1 MKLKKAI
8 VIGSG
13 IGGIATALR
22 LKSMNYDV
30 TVFENN
36 NFPGGK
42 LTSFN
47 LGPYRFDAGP
57 SLLTMPHF
65 IDELF
70 VLFDENP
77 RDYFNYKK
85 KEISCKYFWDDGV
98 MLNAYSEK
106 SKFINEIN
114 KTLGVNKS
122 IVSAY
127 LLKAKRKYDLTK
139 TMFLEQ
145 SLHKLKTY
153 FSKDLLIGIFNVFS
167 FQINKTLNQVNV
179 SELKEPHLVQL
190 FNRFATYNGSSPYKT
205 PGMMTLVQHLE
216 QEYGTYVSD
225 KGMNNI
231 TKSLYDLAVR
241 QGVKFKFENF
251 VSKILVNNK
260 KAVGVMVGE
269 KSYNSDIVVSN
280 MDIVPTY
287 RSLLKN
293 HYHPKKTLN
302 QERSS
307 SALIFYWGIKKEFK
321 NLDLHNIF
329 FSKDYKKEFQSIF
342 EDNTIST
349 DPTVYV
355 NITSKDVKGDAP
367 NNHENWFV
375 MINSPNDSGQDWDSM
390 INDVKSNVLKKINK
404 LLNINLEDFIEYEKI
419 YTPRTIQA
427 NTQSY
432 MGSLYGSSSNN
443 LMSAFLRHPNFSKE
457 ILNLYFCGG
466 SVHPGGGIP
475 LCLLSAKIVSQL
487 IKK

>member
-1 MKLKKAI
+1 LKKAI
-8 VIGSG
+8 IIGSG

-22 LKSMNYDV
+22 LRSMNYDV

-36 NFPGGK
+36 NYPGGK
-42 LTSFN
+42 LASFD

-70 VLFDENP
+70 DLFNENP

-85 KEISCKYFWDDGV
+85 KDISCRYFWDDGIK
-98 MLNAYSEK
+98 LNAYSEK

-114 KTLGVNKS
+114 KVLGVKES
-122 IVSAY
+122 TISTY
-127 LLKAKRKYDLTK
+127 LLNAKRKYDLTK
-139 TMFLEQ
+139 SMFLEQ

-153 FSKDLLIGIFNVFS
+153 LSKDLLIGLCNVFS
-167 FQINKTLNQVNV
+167 FQINKTLNQVNEL
-179 SELKEPHLVQL
+179 ELKEPHLVQL

-231 TKSLYDLAVR
+231 TKSLYDLALR
-241 QGVKFKFENF
+241 QGIDFKFNSF
-251 VSKILVNNK
+251 VSQILVSGK
-260 KAVGVMVGE
+260 RAIGVSVGE
-269 KSYNSDIVVSN
+269 ESYSSDIVVSN

-287 RSLLKN
+287 RNLLKN
-293 HYHPKKTLN
+293 HYQPEKTLS

-307 SALIFYWGIKKEFK
+307 SALIFYWGINKEFK

-329 FSKDYKKEFQSIF
+329 FSNDYKKEFQSIF
-342 EDNTIST
+342 EKKSIFS
-349 DPTVYV
+349 DPTVYI

-367 NNHENWFV
+367 DNCENWFV
-375 MINSPNDSGQDWDSM
+375 MINSPNDSGQDWDNM
-390 INDVKSNVLKKINK
+390 IDEVKSNILKKINR
-404 LLNINLEDFIEYEKI
+404 LLNIDLEDYIEYEKV
-419 YTPRTIQA
+419 YTPKTIES

-443 LMSAFLRHPNFSKE
+443 LMSAFLRHPNFSNK

-487 IKK
+487 IKNK

>member
-1 MKLKKAI
+1 MKKAI
-8 VIGSG
+8 IIGSG

-22 LKSMNYDV
+22 LRSMNYDV

-36 NFPGGK
+36 NYPGGK
-42 LTSFN
+42 LASFD

-70 VLFDENP
+70 VLFNENP

-85 KEISCKYFWDDGV
+85 KDISCKYFWDDGTK
-98 MLNAYSEK
+98 LNAYSEK

-114 KTLGVNKS
+114 KVLGVNES
-122 IVSAY
+122 TVSTY
-127 LLKAKRKYDLTK
+127 LLNAKRKYDLTK
-139 TMFLEQ
+139 SMFLEQ

-153 FSKDLLIGIFNVFS
+153 LSKDLLIGLYNVFS
-167 FQINKTLNQVNV
+167 FQINKTLNQVNEL
-179 SELKEPHLVQL
+179 ELKEPHLVQL

-231 TKSLYDLAVR
+231 TKSLYDLALR
-241 QGVKFKFENF
+241 QGIDFKFNSF
-251 VSKILVNNK
+251 VSQILISGK
-260 KAVGVMVGE
+260 RAIGVSVGE
-269 KSYNSDIVVSN
+269 ESYCSDIVVSN

-287 RSLLKN
+287 RNLLKN
-293 HYHPKKTLN
+293 HYQPEKTLS

-307 SALIFYWGIKKEFK
+307 SALIFYWGINKEFK

-329 FSKDYKKEFQSIF
+329 FSNDYKKEFQSIF
-342 EDNTIST
+342 EKKSIFS
-349 DPTVYV
+349 DPTVYI

-367 NNHENWFV
+367 DNCENWFV
-375 MINSPNDSGQDWDSM
+375 MINSPNDSGQDWDNM
-390 INDVKSNVLKKINK
+390 IDEVKSNILKKINR
-404 LLNINLEDFIEYEKI
+404 LLNIDLEDYIEYEKV
-419 YTPRTIQA
+419 YTPKTIES

-443 LMSAFLRHPNFSKE
+443 LMSAFLRHPNFSNK

-487 IKK
+487 IKNK

>member
-1 MKLKKAI
+1 MKKAI

-42 LTSFN
+42 LTSFD

-70 VLFDENP
+70 VLFNENP
-77 RDYFNYKK
+77 RDHFNYKK

-98 MLNAYSEK
+98 KLNAYSEK

-114 KTLGVNKS
+114 QTLGVKES
-122 IVSAY
+122 IVSTY

-139 TMFLEQ
+139 SMFLEQ

-153 FSKDLLIGIFNVFS
+153 FSKDLLIGLFNVFS
-167 FQINKTLNQVNV
+167 FQINKTLNEVNE

-231 TKSLYDLAVR
+231 TKSLYDLAIR
-241 QGVKFKFENF
+241 QGVKFKFESY

-260 KAVGVMVGE
+260 KAIGVMVGE
-269 KSYNSDIVVSN
+269 KSYNSEIVVSN

-287 RSLLKN
+287 RNLLKN
-293 HYHPKKTLN
+293 HYQPEKTLN

-342 EDNTIST
+342 EDNTISS

-367 NNHENWFV
+367 DNCENWFV

-390 INDVKSNVLKKINK
+390 IDDVKSNVLKKINK
-404 LLNINLEDFIEYEKI
+404 LLNINLEDFIEHEKI
-419 YTPRTIQA
+419 YTPKTIQA

-443 LMSAFLRHPNFSKE
+443 LMSAFLRHPNFSNE

-487 IKK
+487 IKNK

>member
-1 MKLKKAI
+1 MKKAI
-8 VIGSG
+8 IIGSG

-22 LKSMNYDV
+22 LRSMNYDV

-36 NFPGGK
+36 NYPGGK
-42 LTSFN
+42 LASFD

-70 VLFDENP
+70 DLFNENP

-85 KEISCKYFWDDGV
+85 KDISCRYFWDDGTK
-98 MLNAYSEK
+98 LNAYSEK

-114 KTLGVNKS
+114 KVLGVKES
-122 IVSAY
+122 TISTY
-127 LLKAKRKYDLTK
+127 LLNAKRKYDLTK
-139 TMFLEQ
+139 SMFLEQ

-153 FSKDLLIGIFNVFS
+153 LSKDLLIGLCNVFS
-167 FQINKTLNQVNV
+167 FQINKTLNQVNEL
-179 SELKEPHLVQL
+179 ELKEPHLVQL

-231 TKSLYDLAVR
+231 TKSLYDLALR
-241 QGVKFKFENF
+241 QGIDFKFNSF
-251 VSKILVNNK
+251 VSQILISGK
-260 KAVGVMVGE
+260 RAIGVSVGE
-269 KSYNSDIVVSN
+269 ESYCSDIVVSN

-287 RSLLKN
+287 RNLLKN
-293 HYHPKKTLN
+293 HYQPEKTLS

-307 SALIFYWGIKKEFK
+307 SALIFYWGINKEFK

-329 FSKDYKKEFQSIF
+329 FSNDYKKEFQSIF
-342 EDNTIST
+342 EKKSIFS
-349 DPTVYV
+349 DPTVYI

-367 NNHENWFV
+367 DNCENWFV
-375 MINSPNDSGQDWDSM
+375 MINSPNDSGQDWDNM
-390 INDVKSNVLKKINK
+390 IDEVKSNILKKINR
-404 LLNINLEDFIEYEKI
+404 LLNIDLEDYIEYEKV
-419 YTPRTIQA
+419 YTPKTIES

-443 LMSAFLRHPNFSKE
+443 LMSAFLRHPNFSNK

-487 IKK
+487 IKNK

>member
-1 MKLKKAI
+1 MKKAI
-8 VIGSG
+8 IIGSG

-22 LKSMNYDV
+22 LRSMNYDV

-36 NFPGGK
+36 NYPGGK
-42 LTSFN
+42 LASFD

-70 VLFDENP
+70 VLFKENP

-85 KEISCKYFWDDGV
+85 KDISCKYFWDDGTK
-98 MLNAYSEK
+98 LNAYSEK

-114 KTLGVNKS
+114 KVLGVKES
-122 IVSAY
+122 TISTY
-127 LLKAKRKYDLTK
+127 LLNAKRKYDLTK
-139 TMFLEQ
+139 SMFLEQ

-153 FSKDLLIGIFNVFS
+153 LSKDLLIGLYNVFS
-167 FQINKTLNQVNV
+167 FQINKTLNQVNEL
-179 SELKEPHLVQL
+179 ELKEPHLVQL

-231 TKSLYDLAVR
+231 TKSLYDLALR
-241 QGVKFKFENF
+241 QGIDFKFNSF
-251 VSKILVNNK
+251 VSQILISGK
-260 KAVGVMVGE
+260 RAIGVSVGE
-269 KSYNSDIVVSN
+269 ESYCSDIVVSN

-287 RSLLKN
+287 RNLLKN
-293 HYHPKKTLN
+293 HYQPEKTLS

-307 SALIFYWGIKKEFK
+307 SALIFYWGINKEFK

-329 FSKDYKKEFQSIF
+329 FSNDYKKEFQSIF
-342 EDNTIST
+342 EKKSIFS
-349 DPTVYV
+349 DPTVYI

-367 NNHENWFV
+367 DNCENWFV
-375 MINSPNDSGQDWDSM
+375 MINSPNDSGQDWDNM
-390 INDVKSNVLKKINK
+390 IDEVKSNILKKINR
-404 LLNINLEDFIEYEKI
+404 LLNIDLEDYIEYEKV
-419 YTPRTIQA
+419 YTPKTIES

-443 LMSAFLRHPNFSKE
+443 LMSAFLRHPNFSNK

-487 IKK
+487 IKNK

>member
-1 MKLKKAI
+1 LKKAI

-22 LKSMNYDV
+22 LRSMNYDV

-42 LTSFN
+42 LTSFD

-57 SLLTMPHF
+57 SLLTMPNF

-70 VLFDENP
+70 VLFNENP
-77 RDYFNYKK
+77 RDHFNYKK
-85 KEISCKYFWDDGV
+85 KDISCKYFWDDGIK
-98 MLNAYSEK
+98 LNAYSDK
-106 SKFINEIN
+106 SKFTKEI
-114 KTLGVNKS
+114 KEVLGVKEY
-122 IVSAY
+122 IVSNY
-127 LLKAKRKYDLTK
+127 LLKAKRKYELTK
-139 TMFLEQ
+139 SMFLEQ

-153 FSKDLLIGIFNVFS
+153 LSKDLLIGLFNVFS
-167 FQINKTLNQVNV
+167 FQISKTLNQVNKA
-179 SELKEPHLVQL
+179 ELKESHLVQL

-216 QEYGTYVSD
+216 QEYGTFVSD

-231 TKSLYDLAVR
+231 TNSLYNLAIR
-241 QGVKFKFENF
+241 QGVNFKFHSY
-251 VSKILVNNK
+251 VSEILVNNK
-260 KAVGVMVGE
+260 TATGVKVGE
-269 KSYNSDIVVSN
+269 KHYESDIVISN

-287 RSLLKN
+287 RNLLKN
-293 HYHPKKTLN
+293 HYQPEKTLN

-329 FSKDYKKEFQSIF
+329 FSNDYEKEFKSIF
-342 EDNTIST
+342 EDNIIYD
-349 DPTVYV
+349 DPTIYI

-367 NNHENWFV
+367 KNCENWFV
-375 MINSPNDSGQDWDSM
+375 MINSPNDSGQDWDNV
-390 INDVKSNVLKKINK
+390 INEVKSNVLKKINK
-404 LLNINLEDFIEYEKI
+404 ILKVNIEDFIEHEKV
-419 YTPRTIQA
+419 YTPKTIET

-443 LMSAFLRHPNFSKE
+443 LMSAFLRHPNFSNK

-487 IKK
+487 IKNK

>member
-1 MKLKKAI
+1 MKKAI
-8 VIGSG
+8 IIGSG

-22 LKSMNYDV
+22 LRSMNYDV

-36 NFPGGK
+36 NYPGGK
-42 LTSFN
+42 LASFD

-70 VLFDENP
+70 DLFNENP

-85 KEISCKYFWDDGV
+85 KDISCRYFWDDGTK
-98 MLNAYSEK
+98 LNAYSEK

-114 KTLGVNKS
+114 KVLGVKES
-122 IVSAY
+122 TISTY
-127 LLKAKRKYDLTK
+127 LLNAKRKYDLTK
-139 TMFLEQ
+139 SMFLEQ

-153 FSKDLLIGIFNVFS
+153 LSKDLLIGLCNVFS
-167 FQINKTLNQVNV
+167 FQINKTLNQVNEL
-179 SELKEPHLVQL
+179 ELKEPHLVQL

-231 TKSLYDLAVR
+231 TKSLYDLALR
-241 QGVKFKFENF
+241 QGIDFKFNSF
-251 VSKILVNNK
+251 VSQILISGK
-260 KAVGVMVGE
+260 RAIGVSVGE
-269 KSYNSDIVVSN
+269 ESYSSDIVVSN

-287 RSLLKN
+287 RNLLKN
-293 HYHPKKTLN
+293 HYQPEKTLS

-307 SALIFYWGIKKEFK
+307 SALIFYWGINKEFK

-329 FSKDYKKEFQSIF
+329 FSNDYKKEFQSIF
-342 EDNTIST
+342 EKKSIFS
-349 DPTVYV
+349 DPTVYI

-367 NNHENWFV
+367 DNCENWFV
-375 MINSPNDSGQDWDSM
+375 MINSPNDSGQDWDNM
-390 INDVKSNVLKKINK
+390 IDEVKSNILKKINR
-404 LLNINLEDFIEYEKI
+404 LLNIDLEDYIEYEKV
-419 YTPRTIQA
+419 YTPKTIES

-443 LMSAFLRHPNFSKE
+443 LMSAFLRHPNFSNK

-487 IKK
+487 IKNK

>member
-1 MKLKKAI
+1 LKKAI
-8 VIGSG
+8 IIGSG

-22 LKSMNYDV
+22 LRSMNYDV

-36 NFPGGK
+36 NYPGGK
-42 LTSFN
+42 LASFD

-70 VLFDENP
+70 DLFNENP

-85 KEISCKYFWDDGV
+85 KDISCKYFWDDGTK
-98 MLNAYSEK
+98 LNAYSEK

-114 KTLGVNKS
+114 KVLGVKES
-122 IVSAY
+122 TISTY
-127 LLKAKRKYDLTK
+127 LLNAKRKYDLTK
-139 TMFLEQ
+139 SMFLEQ

-153 FSKDLLIGIFNVFS
+153 LSKDLLIGLCNVFS
-167 FQINKTLNQVNV
+167 FQINKTLNQVNEL
-179 SELKEPHLVQL
+179 ELKEPHLVQL

-231 TKSLYDLAVR
+231 TKSLYDLALR
-241 QGVKFKFENF
+241 QGIDFKFNSF
-251 VSKILVNNK
+251 VSQILISGK
-260 KAVGVMVGE
+260 RAIGVSVGE
-269 KSYNSDIVVSN
+269 ESYSSYIVVSN

-287 RSLLKN
+287 RNLLKN
-293 HYHPKKTLN
+293 HYQPEKTLS

-307 SALIFYWGIKKEFK
+307 SALIFYWGINKEFK

-329 FSKDYKKEFQSIF
+329 FSNDYKKEFQSIF
-342 EDNTIST
+342 EKKSIFS
-349 DPTVYV
+349 DPTVYI

-367 NNHENWFV
+367 DNCENWFV
-375 MINSPNDSGQDWDSM
+375 MINSPNDSGQDWDNM
-390 INDVKSNVLKKINK
+390 IDEVKSNILKKINR
-404 LLNINLEDFIEYEKI
+404 LLNIDLEDYIEYEKV
-419 YTPRTIQA
+419 YTPKTIES

-443 LMSAFLRHPNFSKE
+443 LMSAFLRHPNFSNK

-487 IKK
+487 IKNK

>member
-1 MKLKKAI
+1 MKKAI
-8 VIGSG
+8 IIGSG

-22 LKSMNYDV
+22 LRSMNYNV

-36 NFPGGK
+36 NYPGGK
-42 LTSFN
+42 LASFD

-70 VLFDENP
+70 ILFNENP

-85 KEISCKYFWDDGV
+85 KDISCKYFWDDGTK
-98 MLNAYSEK
+98 LNAYSEK

-114 KTLGVNKS
+114 KVLGVNES
-122 IVSAY
+122 TVSTY
-127 LLKAKRKYDLTK
+127 LLNAKRKYDLTK
-139 TMFLEQ
+139 SMFLEQ

-153 FSKDLLIGIFNVFS
+153 LSKDLLIGLFNVFS
-167 FQINKTLNQVNV
+167 FQINKTLNQVNEL
-179 SELKEPHLVQL
+179 ELKEPHLVQL

-231 TKSLYDLAVR
+231 TKSLYDLALR
-241 QGVKFKFENF
+241 QGIDFKFNSF
-251 VSKILVNNK
+251 VSQILVSGK
-260 KAVGVMVGE
+260 RAIGVSVGE
-269 KSYNSDIVVSN
+269 ESYSSDIVVSN

-287 RSLLKN
+287 RNLLKN
-293 HYHPKKTLN
+293 HYQPEKTLS

-307 SALIFYWGIKKEFK
+307 SALIFYWGINKEFK

-329 FSKDYKKEFQSIF
+329 FSNDYKKEFQSIF
-342 EDNTIST
+342 EKKSIFS
-349 DPTVYV
+349 DPTVYI

-367 NNHENWFV
+367 DNCENWFV
-375 MINSPNDSGQDWDSM
+375 MINSPNDSGQDWDNM
-390 INDVKSNVLKKINK
+390 IEEVKSNILKKINR
-404 LLNINLEDFIEYEKI
+404 LLNIELEDYIEYEKV
-419 YTPRTIQA
+419 YTPKTIES

-443 LMSAFLRHPNFSKE
+443 LMSAFLRHPNFSNK

-487 IKK
+487 IKNK

>member
-1 MKLKKAI
+1 MKKAI
-8 VIGSG
+8 IIGSG

-22 LKSMNYDV
+22 LRSMNYDV

-36 NFPGGK
+36 NYPGGK
-42 LTSFN
+42 LASFD

-70 VLFDENP
+70 VLFNENP

-85 KEISCKYFWDDGV
+85 KDISCKYFWDDGTK
-98 MLNAYSEK
+98 LNAYSEK

-114 KTLGVNKS
+114 KVLGVKES
-122 IVSAY
+122 TISTY
-127 LLKAKRKYDLTK
+127 LLNAKRKYDLTK
-139 TMFLEQ
+139 SMFLEQ

-153 FSKDLLIGIFNVFS
+153 LSKDLLIGLCNVFS
-167 FQINKTLNQVNV
+167 FQINKTLNQVNEL
-179 SELKEPHLVQL
+179 ELKEPHLVQL

-231 TKSLYDLAVR
+231 TKSLYDLALR
-241 QGVKFKFENF
+241 QGIDFKFNSF
-251 VSKILVNNK
+251 VSQILVSGK
-260 KAVGVMVGE
+260 RAIGVSVGE
-269 KSYNSDIVVSN
+269 ESYSSDIVVSN

-287 RSLLKN
+287 RNLLKN
-293 HYHPKKTLN
+293 HYQPEKTLS

-307 SALIFYWGIKKEFK
+307 SALIFYWGINKEFK

-329 FSKDYKKEFQSIF
+329 FSNDYKKEFQSIF
-342 EDNTIST
+342 EKKSIFS
-349 DPTVYV
+349 DPTVYI

-367 NNHENWFV
+367 DNCENWFV
-375 MINSPNDSGQDWDSM
+375 MINSPNDSGQDWDNM
-390 INDVKSNVLKKINK
+390 IDEVKSNILKKINR
-404 LLNINLEDFIEYEKI
+404 LLNIELEDYIEYEKV
-419 YTPRTIQA
+419 YTPKTIES

-443 LMSAFLRHPNFSKE
+443 LMSAFLRHPNFSNK

-487 IKK
+487 IKNK

>member
-1 MKLKKAI
+1 LKKAI
-8 VIGSG
+8 IIGSG

-22 LKSMNYDV
+22 LRSMNYDV

-36 NFPGGK
+36 NYPGGK
-42 LTSFN
+42 LASFD

-70 VLFDENP
+70 DLFNENP

-85 KEISCKYFWDDGV
+85 KDISCRYFWDDGTK
-98 MLNAYSEK
+98 LNAYSEK

-114 KTLGVNKS
+114 KVLGVKES
-122 IVSAY
+122 TISTY
-127 LLKAKRKYDLTK
+127 LLNAKRKYDLTK
-139 TMFLEQ
+139 SMFLEQ

-153 FSKDLLIGIFNVFS
+153 LSKDLLIGLSNVFS
-167 FQINKTLNQVNV
+167 FQINKTLNQVNEL
-179 SELKEPHLVQL
+179 ELKEPHLVQL

-231 TKSLYDLAVR
+231 TKSLYDLALR
-241 QGVKFKFENF
+241 QGIDFKFNSF
-251 VSKILVNNK
+251 VSQILISGK
-260 KAVGVMVGE
+260 RAIGVSVGE
-269 KSYNSDIVVSN
+269 ESYCSDIVVSN

-287 RSLLKN
+287 RNLLKN
-293 HYHPKKTLN
+293 HYQPEKTLS

-307 SALIFYWGIKKEFK
+307 SALIFYWGINKEFK

-329 FSKDYKKEFQSIF
+329 FSNDYKKEFQSIF
-342 EDNTIST
+342 EKKSIFS
-349 DPTVYV
+349 DPTVYI

-367 NNHENWFV
+367 DNCENWFV
-375 MINSPNDSGQDWDSM
+375 MINSPNDSGQDWDNM
-390 INDVKSNVLKKINK
+390 IDEVKSNILKKINR
-404 LLNINLEDFIEYEKI
+404 LLNIDLEDYIEYEKV
-419 YTPRTIQA
+419 YTPKTIES

-443 LMSAFLRHPNFSKE
+443 LMSAFLRHPNFSNK

-487 IKK
+487 IKNK

>member
-1 MKLKKAI
+1 MKKAI
-8 VIGSG
+8 IIGSG

-22 LKSMNYDV
+22 LRSMNYNV

-36 NFPGGK
+36 NYPGGK
-42 LTSFN
+42 LASFD

-70 VLFDENP
+70 ILFNENP

-85 KEISCKYFWDDGV
+85 KDISCKYFWDDGTK
-98 MLNAYSEK
+98 LNAYSEK

-114 KTLGVNKS
+114 KVLGVKES
-122 IVSAY
+122 TVSTY
-127 LLKAKRKYDLTK
+127 LLKAKKKYDLTK
-139 TMFLEQ
+139 SMFLEQ

-153 FSKDLLIGIFNVFS
+153 LSKDLLIGLFNVFS
-167 FQINKTLNQVNV
+167 FQINKTLNQVNEL
-179 SELKEPHLVQL
+179 ELKEPHLVQL

-231 TKSLYDLAVR
+231 TKSLYDLALR
-241 QGVKFKFENF
+241 QGIDFKFNSF
-251 VSKILVNNK
+251 VSQILISGK
-260 KAVGVMVGE
+260 RAIGVSVGE
-269 KSYNSDIVVSN
+269 ESYSSDIVVSN

-287 RSLLKN
+287 RNLLKN
-293 HYHPKKTLN
+293 HYQPEKTLS

-307 SALIFYWGIKKEFK
+307 SALIFYWGINKEFK

-329 FSKDYKKEFQSIF
+329 FSNDYKKEFQSIF
-342 EDNTIST
+342 EKKSIFS
-349 DPTVYV
+349 DPTVYI

-367 NNHENWFV
+367 DNCENWFV
-375 MINSPNDSGQDWDSM
+375 MINSPNDSGQDWDNM
-390 INDVKSNVLKKINK
+390 IEEVKSNILKKINR
-404 LLNINLEDFIEYEKI
+404 LLNIELEDYIEYEKV
-419 YTPRTIQA
+419 YTPKTIES

-443 LMSAFLRHPNFSKE
+443 LMSAFLRHPNFSNK

-475 LCLLSAKIVSQL
+475 LCLLSAKIVSQI
-487 IKK
+487 IKNK

>member
-1 MKLKKAI
+1 LKKAI
-8 VIGSG
+8 IIGSG

-22 LKSMNYDV
+22 LRSMNYDV

-36 NFPGGK
+36 NYPGGK
-42 LTSFN
+42 LASFD

-70 VLFDENP
+70 VLFKENP

-85 KEISCKYFWDDGV
+85 KDISCKYFWDDGTK
-98 MLNAYSEK
+98 LNAYSEK

-114 KTLGVNKS
+114 KVLGVKES
-122 IVSAY
+122 TVSTY

-139 TMFLEQ
+139 SMFLEQ

-153 FSKDLLIGIFNVFS
+153 LSKDLLIGLYNVFS
-167 FQINKTLNQVNV
+167 FQINKTLNQVNEL
-179 SELKEPHLVQL
+179 ELKEPHLVQL

-231 TKSLYDLAVR
+231 TKSLYDLALR
-241 QGVKFKFENF
+241 QGIDFKFNSF
-251 VSKILVNNK
+251 VSQILISGK
-260 KAVGVMVGE
+260 RAIGVSVGE
-269 KSYNSDIVVSN
+269 ESYCSDIVVSN

-287 RSLLKN
+287 RNLLKN
-293 HYHPKKTLN
+293 HYQPEKTLS

-307 SALIFYWGIKKEFK
+307 SALIFYWGINKEFK

-329 FSKDYKKEFQSIF
+329 FSNDYKKEFQSIF
-342 EDNTIST
+342 EKKSIFS
-349 DPTVYV
+349 DPTVYI

-367 NNHENWFV
+367 DNCENWFV
-375 MINSPNDSGQDWDSM
+375 MINSPNDSGQDWDNM
-390 INDVKSNVLKKINK
+390 IDEVKSNILKKINR
-404 LLNINLEDFIEYEKI
+404 LLNIDLEDYIEYEKV
-419 YTPRTIQA
+419 YTPKTIES

-443 LMSAFLRHPNFSKE
+443 LMSAFLRHPNFSNK

-487 IKK
+487 IKNK

>member
-1 MKLKKAI
+1 LKKAI
-8 VIGSG
+8 IIGSG

-22 LKSMNYDV
+22 LRSMNYDV

-36 NFPGGK
+36 NYPGGK
-42 LTSFN
+42 LASFD

-70 VLFDENP
+70 DLFNENP

-85 KEISCKYFWDDGV
+85 KDISCRYFWDDGTK
-98 MLNAYSEK
+98 LNAYSEK

-114 KTLGVNKS
+114 KVLGVKES
-122 IVSAY
+122 TISTY
-127 LLKAKRKYDLTK
+127 LLNAKRKYDLTK
-139 TMFLEQ
+139 SMFLEQ

-153 FSKDLLIGIFNVFS
+153 LSKDLLIGLCNVFS
-167 FQINKTLNQVNV
+167 FQINKTLNQVNEL
-179 SELKEPHLVQL
+179 ELKEPHLVQL

-231 TKSLYDLAVR
+231 TKSLYDLALR
-241 QGVKFKFENF
+241 QGIDFKFNSF
-251 VSKILVNNK
+251 VSQILVSGK
-260 KAVGVMVGE
+260 RAIGVSVGE
-269 KSYNSDIVVSN
+269 ESYSSDIVVSN

-287 RSLLKN
+287 RNLLKN
-293 HYHPKKTLN
+293 YYQPEKTLS

-307 SALIFYWGIKKEFK
+307 SALIFYWGINKEFK

-329 FSKDYKKEFQSIF
+329 FSNDYKKEFQSIF
-342 EDNTIST
+342 EKKSIFS
-349 DPTVYV
+349 DPTVYI

-367 NNHENWFV
+367 DNCENWFV
-375 MINSPNDSGQDWDSM
+375 MINSPNDSGQDWDNM
-390 INDVKSNVLKKINK
+390 IDEVKSNILKKINR
-404 LLNINLEDFIEYEKI
+404 LLNIDLEDYIEYEKV
-419 YTPRTIQA
+419 YTPKTIES

-443 LMSAFLRHPNFSKE
+443 LMSAFLRHPNFSNK

-487 IKK
+487 IKNK

>member
-1 MKLKKAI
+1 LKKAI
-8 VIGSG
+8 IIGSG

-22 LKSMNYDV
+22 LRSMNYDV

-36 NFPGGK
+36 NYPGGK
-42 LTSFN
+42 LASFD

-70 VLFDENP
+70 DLFNENP

-85 KEISCKYFWDDGV
+85 KDISCRYFWDDGTK
-98 MLNAYSEK
+98 LNAYSEK

-114 KTLGVNKS
+114 KVLGVKES
-122 IVSAY
+122 TISTY
-127 LLKAKRKYDLTK
+127 LLNAKRKYDLTK
-139 TMFLEQ
+139 SMFLEQ

-153 FSKDLLIGIFNVFS
+153 LSKDLLIGLSNVFS
-167 FQINKTLNQVNV
+167 FQINKTLNQVNEL
-179 SELKEPHLVQL
+179 ELKEPHLVQL

-231 TKSLYDLAVR
+231 TKSLYDLALR
-241 QGVKFKFENF
+241 QGIDFKFNSF
-251 VSKILVNNK
+251 VSQILVSGK
-260 KAVGVMVGE
+260 RAIGVSVGE
-269 KSYNSDIVVSN
+269 ESYSSDIVVSN

-287 RSLLKN
+287 RNLLKN
-293 HYHPKKTLN
+293 HYQPEKTLS

-307 SALIFYWGIKKEFK
+307 SALIFYWGINKEFK

-329 FSKDYKKEFQSIF
+329 FSNDYKKEFQSIF
-342 EDNTIST
+342 EKKSIFS
-349 DPTVYV
+349 DPTVYI

-367 NNHENWFV
+367 DNCENWFV
-375 MINSPNDSGQDWDSM
+375 MINSPNDSGQDWDNM
-390 INDVKSNVLKKINK
+390 IDEVKSNILKKINR
-404 LLNINLEDFIEYEKI
+404 LLNIDLEDYIEYEKV
-419 YTPRTIQA
+419 YTPKTIES

-443 LMSAFLRHPNFSKE
+443 LMSAFLRHPNFSNK

-487 IKK
+487 IKNK

>member
-1 MKLKKAI
+1 MKKAI
-8 VIGSG
+8 IIGSG

-22 LKSMNYDV
+22 LRSMNYDV

-36 NFPGGK
+36 DFPGGK
-42 LTSFN
+42 LTSFD

-70 VLFDENP
+70 DLFNENP
-77 RDYFNYKK
+77 RDHFNYKK
-85 KEISCKYFWDDGV
+85 KDISCKYFWDDGTK
-98 MLNAYSEK
+98 LNAYSEK

-114 KTLGVNKS
+114 KVLGVKES
-122 IVSAY
+122 TVSTY
-127 LLKAKRKYDLTK
+127 LLKAKKKYDLTK
-139 TMFLEQ
+139 SMFLEQ

-153 FSKDLLIGIFNVFS
+153 LSKDLLIGLFNVFS
-167 FQINKTLNQVNV
+167 FQINKTLNQVNEL
-179 SELKEPHLVQL
+179 ELKEPHLVQL

-231 TKSLYDLAVR
+231 TKSLYDLALR
-241 QGVKFKFENF
+241 QGIDFKFNSF
-251 VSKILVNNK
+251 VSQILVSGK
-260 KAVGVMVGE
+260 RAIGVSVGE
-269 KSYNSDIVVSN
+269 ESYSSDIVVSN

-287 RSLLKN
+287 RNLLKN
-293 HYHPKKTLN
+293 HYQPEKTLS

-307 SALIFYWGIKKEFK
+307 SALIFYWGINKEFK

-329 FSKDYKKEFQSIF
+329 FSNDYKKEFQSIF
-342 EDNTIST
+342 EKKSIFS
-349 DPTVYV
+349 DPTVYI

-367 NNHENWFV
+367 DNCENWFV
-375 MINSPNDSGQDWDSM
+375 MINSPNDSGQDWDNM
-390 INDVKSNVLKKINK
+390 IDEVKSNILKKINR
-404 LLNINLEDFIEYEKI
+404 LLNIELEDYIEYEKV
-419 YTPRTIQA
+419 YTPKTIES

-443 LMSAFLRHPNFSKE
+443 LMSAFLRHPNFSNK

-487 IKK
+487 IKNK

>member
-1 MKLKKAI
+1 MKKAI
-8 VIGSG
+8 IIGSG

-22 LKSMNYDV
+22 LRSMNYDV

-36 NFPGGK
+36 NYPGGK
-42 LTSFN
+42 LASFD

-70 VLFDENP
+70 VLFNENP

-85 KEISCKYFWDDGV
+85 KDISCRYFWDDGTK
-98 MLNAYSEK
+98 LNAYSEK

-114 KTLGVNKS
+114 KVLGVKES
-122 IVSAY
+122 TISTY
-127 LLKAKRKYDLTK
+127 LLNAKRKYDLTK
-139 TMFLEQ
+139 SMFLEQ

-153 FSKDLLIGIFNVFS
+153 LSKDLLIGLCNVFS
-167 FQINKTLNQVNV
+167 FQINKTLNQVNEL
-179 SELKEPHLVQL
+179 ELKEPHLVQL

-231 TKSLYDLAVR
+231 TKSLYDLALR
-241 QGVKFKFENF
+241 QGIDFKFNSF
-251 VSKILVNNK
+251 VSQILVSGK
-260 KAVGVMVGE
+260 RAIGVSVGE
-269 KSYNSDIVVSN
+269 ESYSSDIVVSN

-287 RSLLKN
+287 RNLLKN
-293 HYHPKKTLN
+293 YYQPEKTLS

-307 SALIFYWGIKKEFK
+307 SALIFYWGINKEFK

-329 FSKDYKKEFQSIF
+329 FSNDYKKEFQSIF
-342 EDNTIST
+342 EKKSIFS
-349 DPTVYV
+349 DPTVYI

-367 NNHENWFV
+367 DNCENWFV
-375 MINSPNDSGQDWDSM
+375 MINSPNDSGQDWDNM
-390 INDVKSNVLKKINK
+390 IDEVKSNILKKINR
-404 LLNINLEDFIEYEKI
+404 LLNIDLEDYIEYEKV
-419 YTPRTIQA
+419 YTPKTIES

-443 LMSAFLRHPNFSKE
+443 LMSAFLRHPNFSNK

-487 IKK
+487 IKNK

>member
-1 MKLKKAI
+1 MKKAI

-22 LKSMNYDV
+22 LRSMNYDV

-42 LTSFN
+42 LTSFD

-57 SLLTMPHF
+57 SLLTMPNF

-70 VLFDENP
+70 VLFNENP
-77 RDYFNYKK
+77 RDHFNYKK
-85 KEISCKYFWDDGV
+85 KDISCKYFWDDGIK
-98 MLNAYSEK
+98 LNAYSDK
-106 SKFINEIN
+106 SKFTKEI
-114 KTLGVNKS
+114 KEVLGVKEY
-122 IVSAY
+122 IVSNY
-127 LLKAKRKYDLTK
+127 LLKAKRKYELTK
-139 TMFLEQ
+139 SMFLEQ

-153 FSKDLLIGIFNVFS
+153 LSKDLLIGLFNVFS
-167 FQINKTLNQVNV
+167 FQISKTLNQVNKA
-179 SELKEPHLVQL
+179 ELKESHLVQL

-216 QEYGTYVSD
+216 QEYGTFVSD

-231 TKSLYDLAVR
+231 TNSLYDLAIR
-241 QGVKFKFENF
+241 QGVNFKFHSY
-251 VSKILVNNK
+251 VSEILVNNK
-260 KAVGVMVGE
+260 TAIGVKVGE
-269 KSYNSDIVVSN
+269 KHYESDVVISN

-287 RSLLKN
+287 RNLLKN
-293 HYHPKKTLN
+293 HYQPEKTLN

-329 FSKDYKKEFQSIF
+329 FSNDYEKEFKSIF
-342 EDNTIST
+342 EDNIIHD
-349 DPTVYV
+349 DPTIYI

-367 NNHENWFV
+367 KNCENWFV
-375 MINSPNDSGQDWDSM
+375 MINSPNDSGQDWDNV
-390 INDVKSNVLKKINK
+390 INEVKSNVLKKINK
-404 LLNINLEDFIEYEKI
+404 ILKVNIEDFIEHEKV
-419 YTPRTIQA
+419 YTPKTIET

-443 LMSAFLRHPNFSKE
+443 LMSAFLRHPNFSNK

-487 IKK
+487 IKNK

>member
-1 MKLKKAI
+1 MKKAI
-8 VIGSG
+8 IIGSG

-22 LKSMNYDV
+22 LRSMNYDV

-36 NFPGGK
+36 NYPGGK
-42 LTSFN
+42 LASFD

-70 VLFDENP
+70 VLFKENP

-85 KEISCKYFWDDGV
+85 KDISCKYFWDDGTK
-98 MLNAYSEK
+98 LNAYSEK

-114 KTLGVNKS
+114 KVLGVKES
-122 IVSAY
+122 TISTY
-127 LLKAKRKYDLTK
+127 LLNAKRKYDLTK
-139 TMFLEQ
+139 SMFLEQ

-153 FSKDLLIGIFNVFS
+153 LSKDLLIGLCNVFS
-167 FQINKTLNQVNV
+167 FQINKTLNQVNEL
-179 SELKEPHLVQL
+179 ELKEPHLVQL

-231 TKSLYDLAVR
+231 TKSLYDLALR
-241 QGVKFKFENF
+241 QGIDFKFNSF
-251 VSKILVNNK
+251 VSQILVSGK
-260 KAVGVMVGE
+260 RAIGVSVGE
-269 KSYNSDIVVSN
+269 ESYSSDIVVSN

-287 RSLLKN
+287 KNLLKN
-293 HYHPKKTLN
+293 HYQPEKTLN

-307 SALIFYWGIKKEFK
+307 SALIFYWGINKEFK
-321 NLDLHNIF
+321 NLDLHNVL
-329 FSKDYKKEFQSIF
+329 FSNDYKKEFQSIF
-342 EDNTIST
+342 EKKTIFS
-349 DPTVYV
+349 DPTVYI

-367 NNHENWFV
+367 DNCENWFV
-375 MINSPNDSGQDWDSM
+375 MINSPNDSGQDWDNM
-390 INDVKSNVLKKINK
+390 IDEVKSNILKKINR
-404 LLNINLEDFIEYEKI
+404 LLNIDLEDYIEYEKV
-419 YTPRTIQA
+419 YTPKTIES

-443 LMSAFLRHPNFSKE
+443 LMSAFLRHPNFSNK

-487 IKK
+487 IKNK

>member
-1 MKLKKAI
+1 LKKAI
-8 VIGSG
+8 IIGSG

-22 LKSMNYDV
+22 LRSMNYDV

-36 NFPGGK
+36 NYPGGK
-42 LTSFN
+42 LASFD

-70 VLFDENP
+70 DLFNENP

-85 KEISCKYFWDDGV
+85 KDISCRYFWDDGTK
-98 MLNAYSEK
+98 LNAYSEK

-114 KTLGVNKS
+114 KVLGVKES
-122 IVSAY
+122 TISTY
-127 LLKAKRKYDLTK
+127 LLNAKRKYDLTK
-139 TMFLEQ
+139 SMFLEQ

-153 FSKDLLIGIFNVFS
+153 LSKDLLIGLCNVFS
-167 FQINKTLNQVNV
+167 FQINKTLNQVNEL
-179 SELKEPHLVQL
+179 ELKEPHLVQL

-231 TKSLYDLAVR
+231 TKSLYDLALR
-241 QGVKFKFENF
+241 QGIDFKFNSF
-251 VSKILVNNK
+251 VSQILISGK
-260 KAVGVMVGE
+260 RAIGVSVGE
-269 KSYNSDIVVSN
+269 ESYSSDIVVSN

-287 RSLLKN
+287 RNLLKN
-293 HYHPKKTLN
+293 YYQPEKTLS

-307 SALIFYWGIKKEFK
+307 SALIFYWGINKEFK

-329 FSKDYKKEFQSIF
+329 FSNDYKKEFQSIF
-342 EDNTIST
+342 EKKSIFS
-349 DPTVYV
+349 DPTVYI

-367 NNHENWFV
+367 DNCENWFV
-375 MINSPNDSGQDWDSM
+375 MINSPNDSGQDWDNM
-390 INDVKSNVLKKINK
+390 IDEVKSNILKKINR
-404 LLNINLEDFIEYEKI
+404 LLNIDLEDYIEYEKV
-419 YTPRTIQA
+419 YTPKTIES

-443 LMSAFLRHPNFSKE
+443 LMSAFLRHPNFSNK

-487 IKK
+487 IKNK

>member
-1 MKLKKAI
+1 MKKAI
-8 VIGSG
+8 IIGSG

-22 LKSMNYDV
+22 LRSMNYDV

-36 NFPGGK
+36 NYPGGK
-42 LTSFN
+42 LASFD

-70 VLFDENP
+70 DLFNENP

-85 KEISCKYFWDDGV
+85 KDISCRYFWDDGTK
-98 MLNAYSEK
+98 LNAYSEK

-114 KTLGVNKS
+114 KVLGVKES
-122 IVSAY
+122 TISTY
-127 LLKAKRKYDLTK
+127 LLNAKRKYDLTK
-139 TMFLEQ
+139 SMFLEQ

-153 FSKDLLIGIFNVFS
+153 LSKDLLIGLCNVFS
-167 FQINKTLNQVNV
+167 FQINKTLNQVNEL
-179 SELKEPHLVQL
+179 ELKEPHLVQL

-231 TKSLYDLAVR
+231 TKSLYDLALR
-241 QGVKFKFENF
+241 QGIDFKFNSF
-251 VSKILVNNK
+251 VSQILVSGK
-260 KAVGVMVGE
+260 RAIGVSVGE
-269 KSYNSDIVVSN
+269 ESYSSDIVVSN

-287 RSLLKN
+287 RNLLKN
-293 HYHPKKTLN
+293 HYQPEKTLS

-307 SALIFYWGIKKEFK
+307 SALIFYWGINKEFK

-329 FSKDYKKEFQSIF
+329 FSNDYKKEFQSIF
-342 EDNTIST
+342 EKKSIFS
-349 DPTVYV
+349 DPTVYI

-367 NNHENWFV
+367 DNCENWFV
-375 MINSPNDSGQDWDSM
+375 MINSPNDSGQDWDNM
-390 INDVKSNVLKKINK
+390 IDEVKNNILKKINR
-404 LLNINLEDFIEYEKI
+404 LLNIELEDYIEYEKV
-419 YTPRTIQA
+419 YTPKTIES

-443 LMSAFLRHPNFSKE
+443 LMSAFLRHPNFSNE
-457 ILNLYFCGG
+457 TLNLYFCGG

-487 IKK
+487 IKNK

>member
-1 MKLKKAI
+1 LKKAI
-8 VIGSG
+8 IIGSG

-22 LKSMNYDV
+22 LRSMNYDV

-36 NFPGGK
+36 NYPGGK
-42 LTSFN
+42 LASFD

-70 VLFDENP
+70 DLFNENP

-85 KEISCKYFWDDGV
+85 KDISCRYFWDDGTK
-98 MLNAYSEK
+98 LNAYSEK

-114 KTLGVNKS
+114 KVLGVKES
-122 IVSAY
+122 TISTY
-127 LLKAKRKYDLTK
+127 LLNAKRKYDLTK
-139 TMFLEQ
+139 SMFLEQ

-153 FSKDLLIGIFNVFS
+153 LSKDLLIGLCNVFS
-167 FQINKTLNQVNV
+167 FQINKTLNQVNEL
-179 SELKEPHLVQL
+179 ELKEPHLVQL

-231 TKSLYDLAVR
+231 TKSLYDLALR
-241 QGVKFKFENF
+241 QGIDFKFNSF
-251 VSKILVNNK
+251 VSQILISGK
-260 KAVGVMVGE
+260 RAIGVSVGE
-269 KSYNSDIVVSN
+269 ESYCSDIVVSN

-287 RSLLKN
+287 RNLLKN
-293 HYHPKKTLN
+293 HYQPEKTLS

-307 SALIFYWGIKKEFK
+307 SALIFYWGINKEFK

-329 FSKDYKKEFQSIF
+329 FSNDYKKEFQSIF
-342 EDNTIST
+342 EKKSIFS
-349 DPTVYV
+349 DPTVYI

-367 NNHENWFV
+367 DNCENWFV
-375 MINSPNDSGQDWDSM
+375 MINSPNDSGQDWDNM
-390 INDVKSNVLKKINK
+390 IDEVKSNILKKINR
-404 LLNINLEDFIEYEKI
+404 LLNIDLEDYIEYEKV
-419 YTPRTIQA
+419 YTPKTIES

-443 LMSAFLRHPNFSKE
+443 LMSAFLRHPNFSNK

-487 IKK
+487 IKNK

>member
-1 MKLKKAI
+1 MKKAI
-8 VIGSG
+8 IIGSG

-22 LKSMNYDV
+22 LRSMNYNV

-36 NFPGGK
+36 NYPGGK
-42 LTSFN
+42 LASFD

-70 VLFDENP
+70 ILFNENP

-85 KEISCKYFWDDGV
+85 KDISCKYFWDDGTK
-98 MLNAYSEK
+98 LNAYSEK

-114 KTLGVNKS
+114 KVLGVKES
-122 IVSAY
+122 TVSTY
-127 LLKAKRKYDLTK
+127 LLKAKKKYDLTK
-139 TMFLEQ
+139 SMFLEQ

-153 FSKDLLIGIFNVFS
+153 LSKDLLIGLFNVFS
-167 FQINKTLNQVNV
+167 FQINKTLNQVNEL
-179 SELKEPHLVQL
+179 ELKEPHLVQL

-241 QGVKFKFENF
+241 QGIDFKFNSF
-251 VSKILVNNK
+251 VSQILVSGK
-260 KAVGVMVGE
+260 RAIGVSVGE
-269 KSYNSDIVVSN
+269 ESYSSDIVVSN

-287 RSLLKN
+287 RNLLKN
-293 HYHPKKTLN
+293 HYQPEKTLS

-307 SALIFYWGIKKEFK
+307 SALIFYWGINKEFK

-329 FSKDYKKEFQSIF
+329 FSNDYKKEFQSIF
-342 EDNTIST
+342 EKKSIFS
-349 DPTVYV
+349 DPTVYI

-367 NNHENWFV
+367 DNCENWFV
-375 MINSPNDSGQDWDSM
+375 MINSPNDSGQDWDNM
-390 INDVKSNVLKKINK
+390 IEEVKSNILKKINR
-404 LLNINLEDFIEYEKI
+404 LLNIELEDYIEYEKV
-419 YTPRTIQA
+419 YTPKTIES

-443 LMSAFLRHPNFSKE
+443 LMSAFLRHPNFSNK

-475 LCLLSAKIVSQL
+475 LCLLSAKIVSQI
-487 IKK
+487 IKNK

>member
-1 MKLKKAI
+1 MKKAI

-42 LTSFN
+42 LTSFD

-70 VLFDENP
+70 VLFNENP
-77 RDYFNYKK
+77 RDHFNYKK
-85 KEISCKYFWDDGV
+85 KEISCKYFWDDGIT
-98 MLNAYSEK
+98 LNAYSEK

-114 KTLGVNKS
+114 QTLGVKES
-122 IVSAY
+122 IVSTY

-139 TMFLEQ
+139 SMFLEQ

-153 FSKDLLIGIFNVFS
+153 FSKDLLIGLFNVFS
-167 FQINKTLNQVNV
+167 FQINKTLNQVNE

-231 TKSLYDLAVR
+231 TKSLYDLAIR
-241 QGVKFKFENF
+241 HGVKFKFESY

-260 KAVGVMVGE
+260 KAVGVLVGE
-269 KSYNSDIVVSN
+269 KPYNSEIVVSN

-287 RSLLKN
+287 RNLLKN
-293 HYHPKKTLN
+293 HYHPEKTLN

-329 FSKDYKKEFQSIF
+329 FSTDYKKEFQSIF
-342 EDNTIST
+342 EDNTISS

-367 NNHENWFV
+367 DNCENWFV

-390 INDVKSNVLKKINK
+390 IDDVKSTILKKINK
-404 LLNINLEDFIEYEKI
+404 LLKINLEDFIEHEKV
-419 YTPRTIQA
+419 YTPKTIQA
-427 NTQSY
+427 NTQSH

-443 LMSAFLRHPNFSKE
+443 LMSAFLRHPNFSNE

-487 IKK
+487 IKNK

>member
-1 MKLKKAI
+1 MKKAI
-8 VIGSG
+8 GIGSG

-42 LTSFN
+42 LTSFD

-70 VLFDENP
+70 VLFNENP
-77 RDYFNYKK
+77 RDHFNYKK
-85 KEISCKYFWDDGV
+85 KEISCKYFWADGV
-98 MLNAYSEK
+98 KLNAYSEK

-114 KTLGVNKS
+114 QTLGVKES
-122 IVSAY
+122 IVSTY

-139 TMFLEQ
+139 SMFLEQ

-153 FSKDLLIGIFNVFS
+153 FSKDLLIGLFNVFS
-167 FQINKTLNQVNV
+167 FQINKTLNQVNE

-231 TKSLYDLAVR
+231 TKSLYDLAIR
-241 QGVKFKFENF
+241 QGVKFKFESY

-260 KAVGVMVGE
+260 KANGVVVGE
-269 KSYNSDIVVSN
+269 KSYNSEIVVSN

-287 RSLLKN
+287 RNLLKN
-293 HYHPKKTLN
+293 HYQPEKILN

-342 EDNTIST
+342 EDNTISS

-367 NNHENWFV
+367 DNCENWFV

-390 INDVKSNVLKKINK
+390 IDDVKSNVLMKINK
-404 LLNINLEDFIEYEKI
+404 LLNINLEDFIEHEKI
-419 YTPRTIQA
+419 YTPKTIQA

-443 LMSAFLRHPNFSKE
+443 LMSAFLRHPNFSNE

-487 IKK
+487 IKNK